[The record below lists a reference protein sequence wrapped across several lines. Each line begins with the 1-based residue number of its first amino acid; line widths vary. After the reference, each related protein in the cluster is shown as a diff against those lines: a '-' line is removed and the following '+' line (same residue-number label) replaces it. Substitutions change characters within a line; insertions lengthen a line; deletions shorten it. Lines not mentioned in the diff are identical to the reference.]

1 MVSPRTDTP
10 GVLDFVRTII
20 NRTLMEIA
28 GVRVGIVQL
37 YDPLTGTADVQPVRF
52 RDYYDTPQLDPP
64 VLKAPVGWWRFGGMV
79 LAGDLEVGD
88 QVLIVNLERE
98 FAKWWTTGLLGPEA
112 SARMHDPSDVL
123 ILPWIQSLAPTPT
136 GHGGPAFKAP
146 GSFRLGRVDGAAGI
160 TMFPGPAFSETPL
173 GLTVE
178 LEGGPAGIKAG
189 KTATSFALK
198 GTEIA
203 LACGV
208 PAPPSGIAGT
218 LVVVPPSA
226 SPDPATI
233 TAISANKAAILALCS
248 TLVGNLT
255 VKLVVE

>member
-1 MVSPRTDTP
+1 MVSPRTDSP

-52 RDYYDTPQLDPP
+52 RTYYDTPQLDPP

-98 FAKWWTTGLLGPEA
+98 IAKWWTTGLVGPEA
-112 SARMHDPSDVL
+112 TTRMYDSADVVV
-123 ILPWIQSLAPTPT
+123 LPWIQSLAVTPT
-136 GHGGPAFKAP
+136 GHGGPALKAP
-146 GSFRLGRVDGAAGI
+146 GSFRLGRVDGLAGL
-160 TMFPGPAFSETPL
+160 TMWPGPAFAETPL

-178 LEGGPAGIKAG
+178 LEGGPAGIKLG
-189 KTATSFALK
+189 KTAVEPAVKATTFVALMDTSIAAAITAAAL
-198 GTEIA
+198 I
-203 LACGV
+203 
-208 PAPPSGIAGT
+208 APPAGDSGA
-218 LVVVPPSA
+218 SA
-226 SPDPATI
+226 FTAFQTAWNLAKANILTGKTI
-233 TAISANKAAILALCS
+233 L
-248 TLVGNLT
+248 
-255 VKLVVE
+255 E